1 MTEHEKEENNLPAPV
16 DKDIPEIEARRHAMV
31 PFLGDQLPAGM
42 AADGSIYLGLPRMC
56 KSLGLTVQPQ
66 LRRMRRTTTLQKGL
80 CRMVLQTP
88 GGPQPTYCLR
98 VDKVGLW
105 LAGAETKR
113 MENEEYRQKIDAYQ
127 ERLAPIAT
135 EVFLQVVLDSGQQL
149 IRSYDPVLAIL
160 AQQTETLNEIA
171 GFLREH
177 TAMLQAQVDHLEGR
191 QQELVN
197 QVAKIDER
205 TQRLTPKHAL
215 QAQNLVERLAEL
227 LVQRKAHRSI
237 EQARAWIYARVKTR
251 YQAGSYK
258 EISDERFNDLAE
270 WLGKAI
276 RRTSDN
282 QEPEQSTWLDQ

>member
-1 MTEHEKEENNLPAPV
+1 MDEYEKEENTLPAPV
-16 DKDIPEIEARRHAMV
+16 DKDIPEIEARRHAMI
-31 PFLGDQLPAGM
+31 PFLGDELPAGM
-42 AADGSIYLGLPRMC
+42 VADGAIYLGLPRMC

-66 LRRMRRTTTLQKGL
+66 LRRMRRTTILQKGL

-88 GGPQPTYCLR
+88 GGPQMTFCLR

-135 EVFLQVVLDSGQQL
+135 EVFLQVVLDAGQQL
-149 IRSYDPVLAIL
+149 IRSHDPVLAIL
-160 AQQTETLNEIA
+160 VQQTETLNEIA

-177 TAMLQAQVDHLEGR
+177 TAMLQARVDHLEGR
-191 QQELVN
+191 QQELVG

-205 TQRLTPKHAL
+205 TQRLTPK
-215 QAQNLVERLAEL
+215 QL

-282 QEPEQSTWLDQ
+282 QEPEQSTWLEQ